1 MEWLNYHH
9 LLYFWM
15 VAREGSVA
23 AAAGELRLAPQTVS
37 GQIHRLEHVLGARLL
52 RRQGRHLVLTDA
64 GRVAFG
70 YAEDIFALGRE
81 LTDVLRGK
89 AEGRPRRLVVGV
101 ADVLPKLVVRRF
113 LEPAFA
119 LPEPVQVICREDKPV
134 DEFVA
139 DLALHKLDV
148 VLSDSPVGTSSRIRV
163 FNHLLGE
170 CGTTF
175 LAVPRLAVAHR
186 RGFPRSLHG
195 APCLLPGTSSTLHRG
210 LDEWLHG
217 LDVRPRV
224 VGEFDDSALMYA
236 FGQDGKGIFAAPTV
250 VEHDVRK
257 RYRVHVVGRTDAVR
271 HRFYAISAER
281 TLKHPAVVAIS
292 RSVRGGAERAE
303 ATG

>member
-15 VAREGSVA
+15 VAREGTVA
-23 AAAGELRLAPQTVS
+23 EAASELRLAPQTLS
-37 GQIHRLEHVLGARLL
+37 SQIHQLEDVLGEKLLARK
-52 RRQGRHLVLTDA
+52 GRHLVLTDA

-81 LTDVLRGK
+81 LVDTVKGRIR
-89 AEGRPRRLVVGV
+89 GRPRRLLVGI
-101 ADVLPKLVVRRF
+101 ADVLPKLVVRRL
-113 LEPAFA
+113 LEPAFG
-119 LPEPVQVICREDKPV
+119 LPDPVQIICREDKPV

-139 DLALHKLDV
+139 DLAVHKLDV
-148 VLSDSPVGTSSRIRV
+148 VLSDSPVGAGSRIRV

-175 LAVPRLAVAHR
+175 LAVPRIATACR

-195 APCLLPGTSSTLHRG
+195 APCLLPGSNSTLHRG
-210 LDEWLHG
+210 LDQWLHG
-217 LDVRPRV
+217 QDLRPTV

-250 VEHDVRK
+250 IEREIRK
-257 RYRVHVVGRTDAVR
+257 RYGVRVVGRTEVVR
-271 HRFYAISAER
+271 HRFYAISVER
-281 TLKHPAVVAIS
+281 TLKHPAVIAMS
-292 RSVRGGAERAE
+292 ESARKDLSGEPAGP
-303 ATG
+303 